1 MPRLP
6 RVAPAGVAQ
15 HVMQRGNNRQAC
27 FFEEADYLACL
38 HWLKSA
44 AEHADV
50 AVHAYALMTN
60 HVHLLVTPGRE
71 GAIGALMQ
79 YLGRH
84 YVHYINKKY
93 RRSGTLWERRY
104 RACLIETETYLMQVY
119 RYIDLNPVRAG
130 LVAQAPDYR
139 WSSARMN
146 LGLQR
151 ADQVTAHAQYLA
163 LGHDAPGRGDAY
175 RALLDEGSP
184 AEELDATSQAL
195 NTGQALGAR
204 RFIEQIEA
212 QQQRRIHH
220 QAPGRRRKGPTTDT
234 DDQQLGLEI

>member
-6 RVAPAGVAQ
+6 RVAPAGVAL
-15 HVMQRGNNRQAC
+15 HIVQRGNNRQAC
-27 FFEEADYLACL
+27 FFEEADYLAYL
-38 HWLKSA
+38 HWLKTA
-44 AEHADV
+44 AEHAGV

-60 HVHLLVTPGRE
+60 HVHLLATPGKD
-71 GAIGALMQ
+71 GAVAALMQ

-93 RRSGTLWERRY
+93 HRSGTLWERRY
-104 RACLIETETYLMQVY
+104 RASLIETETYLMQVY

-130 LVAQAPDYR
+130 MVAQAQDYR
-139 WSSARMN
+139 WSSVRAN
-146 LGLQR
+146 PCLQST
-151 ADQVTAHAQYLA
+151 DWLTAHTQYLA
-163 LGHDAPGRGDAY
+163 LGHDAPSRGDAY
-175 RALLDEGSP
+175 RALLAAGSS
-184 AEELDATSQAL
+184 AQELDAIGQAL
-195 NTGQALGAR
+195 NTGQALGAH

-220 QAPGRRRKGPTTDT
+220 RASGRRRKDPTMDT